1 MVFTAGKKAQ
11 YTGWLLNIVNSQN
24 FAPLPQQHWTA
35 IGCTENGK
43 PLGVTVHS
51 KNELLSYMQRTG
63 WSELG
68 KTHFLMNTLYLS
80 SPFSSMYWLRSQY
93 KSVYMKRCVEDKF
106 SPDCNLSGN
115 EPKMKRKR
123 NLYKTR

>member
-63 WSELG
+63 CSELG
-68 KTHFLMNTLYLS
+68 KNTFFNEHPV
-80 SPFSSMYWLRSQY
+80 PFFPFFFNVLVKVSI
-93 KSVYMKRCVEDKF
+93 
-106 SPDCNLSGN
+106 
-115 EPKMKRKR
+115 
-123 NLYKTR
+123 